1 MAIWTNFKEWASSI
15 THFYFLPLC
24 SSKVML
30 SILIKRTVARSTRT
44 RQVNTRCGDIWNN
57 ACFANPN
64 FDTYKS
70 HTITYLRQ
78 WIFIN
83 VSFQIYS
90 LWYNGSSSNLDLI
103 HSVFLDLLIL
113 IHINLY
119 QSLSHTHNVFL
130 TTYIFP
136 IFFRQELSGIID
148 YYKWYVL

>member
-1 MAIWTNFKEWASSI
+1 MTYIF
-15 THFYFLPLC
+15 
-24 SSKVML
+24 
-30 SILIKRTVARSTRT
+30 ILIVYKKFLILALPARFS
-44 RQVNTRCGDIWNN
+44 VLRCGDIWNN
-57 ACFANPN
+57 ACFANLN

-119 QSLSHTHNVFL
+119 QSLSHTYNVFL

-136 IFFRQELSGIID
+136 KYFQTGTF
-148 YYKWYVL
+148 WYNWLLQVICFVKEFCSISSVKG